1 MVRSLLVLGLVAMAA
16 ASTMEAGTP
25 FGAAV
30 LAQLESKIS
39 AGSPIDELKGI
50 LQDISD
56 RIEAASA
63 ADVAASNED
72 QRYCNAREEKLS
84 TDISLEEGAI
94 TSLQNQIST
103 DDAVIEEKTREIA
116 TLKAQLEV
124 LRQQI
129 AENQRLQAAA
139 VTERA
144 RQKAEWIQSTNDA
157 NICISAVDSIQALG
171 GIGKLIQNQADSK
184 ANYQEGV
191 RSFLQELSA
200 KVQSERVTNLV
211 ELTSLAAATIDP
223 GDVDH
228 MNDLLKQLKG
238 ELEQYIVDIKNDE
251 AHLKAEHQKYIN
263 DMKADENQLMIEK
276 TDKSNRSLEASQVKM
291 AAEDRNT
298 HNWKELTEA
307 QASKTALEVELKDF
321 KIGCGERY
329 AAHQVREQDRSKER
343 NTLAQIKEFLVNRLD
358 KHFQEGG
365 HVGERIQS
373 VA

>member
-1 MVRSLLVLGLVAMAA
+1 VRSLLLLGLVVVAA

-56 RIEAASA
+56 RIEAAST
-63 ADVAASNED
+63 ADIAASNED
-72 QRYCNAREEKLS
+72 QRYCTAREEKLA

-94 TSLQNQIST
+94 SSLQNQIKR
-103 DDAVIEEKTREIA
+103 DDEVIAEKTAEIEK
-116 TLKAQLEV
+116 LKKELEV
-124 LRQQI
+124 LREQI
-129 AENQRLQAAA
+129 AENKRLQAEA
-139 VTERA
+139 VAERA
-144 RQKAEWIQSTNDA
+144 RQHAEWIQSTNDA
-157 NICISAVDSIQALG
+157 NICISAVESIQALG
-171 GIGKLIQNQADSK
+171 GIGKLIENQRDSK

-191 RSFLQELSA
+191 RSFLQELSG
-200 KVQSERVTNLV
+200 KVQTERVTNLV

-228 MNDLLKQLKG
+228 MNQLLTQLKT
-238 ELEQYIVDIKNDE
+238 ELEQYITDIKNDE
-251 AHLKAEHQKYIN
+251 AHLKTEHDKYIS
-263 DMKADENQLMIEK
+263 DMKADETALMLEK
-276 TDKSNRSLEASQVKM
+276 ADKSNRSLEASQVKM

-298 HNWKELTEA
+298 HNWAELTEA
-307 QASKTALEVELKDF
+307 QSSKNALEVELKDF
-321 KIGCGERY
+321 KIGCNERY
-329 AAHQVREQDRSKER
+329 AAHQEREADRTKER
-343 NTLAQIKEFLVNRLD
+343 NTLNQIKDFLLNKLD